1 MSQVLPHL
9 HSVILCETSASRL
22 WPLSRLRAPR
32 ELYVP
37 EGRKESLLAATIKAV
52 KPFSVL
58 PLIIT
63 VEGELASS
71 VKAHIEQYNLLRED
85 EYQLLVEPYPRGNA
99 FTIALAAAQLKLT
112 DPNAIMLVLP
122 VNQEFTVDDRWASTI
137 TRGYRVAAEEKIAVL
152 ATGES
157 SVNHTVVLNRGYIQQ
172 GAELKGIIGAYQA
185 RSYIAEPPPSLV
197 YRLARRGA
205 LWSARIIL
213 MRATVALAELKGAPP
228 RSDEIAAQGA
238 ARIAETATFLVA
250 LGSDHWSNKEAQAVL
265 ATLPDVSYEQAVL
278 ENSSKIAVVP
288 STIEFNTLAD
298 FESLEHSIKPDND
311 SNRSIGRVLMVNSQD
326 TTILSTAGKLTVTLG
341 TQDLVI
347 IDTPDATLIA
357 AKKALGSMDE
367 VAEAL
372 REMQAP
378 ELLDFIDRNTS
389 GKQAAKDE

>member
-9 HSVILCETSASRL
+9 HSVILCETSVSRL
-22 WPLSRLRAPR
+22 WPLSRLRSPR
-32 ELYVP
+32 ELYIP
-37 EGRKESLLAATIKAV
+37 EGGKESLLAATIKAV

-63 VEGELASS
+63 VDGELAAS
-71 VKAHIEQYNLLRED
+71 VKAHIEQYGLLKED

-99 FTIALAAAQLKLT
+99 FTIALAAAQLKLI

-122 VNQEFTVDDRWASTI
+122 VNQEFTVDDRWAFTLG
-137 TRGYRVAAEEKIAVL
+137 RGYRVAAEDKIAVL
-152 ATGES
+152 ATGTTS
-157 SVNHTVVLNRGYIQQ
+157 ANHTAVLNRSFIQQ
-172 GAELKGIIGAYQA
+172 GAELKGILGAYQVK
-185 RSYIAEPPPSLV
+185 SYIAEPPPSLV
-197 YRLARRGA
+197 YRLARRGS

-228 RSDEIAAQGA
+228 RSDEVAAQGA

-278 ENSSKIAVVP
+278 ENSNKLAVIP
-288 STIEFNTLAD
+288 STIEFNTLANL
-298 FESLEHSIKPDND
+298 ESLEHSIRPDSN
-311 SNRSIGRVLMVNSQD
+311 SNRSSGRVLMVATQD
-326 TTILSTAGKLTVTLG
+326 TTVLSNAGKLTVTLG

-357 AKKALGSMDE
+357 AKKALGNMDD

-378 ELLDFIDRNTS
+378 ELLDFIVKS
-389 GKQAAKDE
+389 ESAEQEV